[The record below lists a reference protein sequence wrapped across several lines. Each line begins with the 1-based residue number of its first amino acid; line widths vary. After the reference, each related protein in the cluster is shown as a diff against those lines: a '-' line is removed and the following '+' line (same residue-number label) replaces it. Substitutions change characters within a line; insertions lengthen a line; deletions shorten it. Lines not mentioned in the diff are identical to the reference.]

1 MKRVETAKWESQR
14 PADRSASR
22 HAEEMS
28 ALERERFN
36 LAKSINDLEG
46 MIVQYEGI
54 LSTSRSTLAS
64 LQAENAK
71 NGKGDVSRIEYAI
84 NVVFTFCQYCH

>member
-14 PADRSASR
+14 PADRPASR

-36 LAKSINDLEG
+36 LAKSINDLEE
-46 MIVQYEGI
+46 MIVQYEGL
-54 LSTSRSTLAS
+54 LSTSKTSLAS

-71 NGKGDVSRIEYAI
+71 NGKGDISRIEYR
-84 NVVFTFCQYCH
+84 NRLGFSCLQFW